1 MPSPLPTVEKSWGRS
16 LPARLVLAPV
26 DAGEELLL
34 VSPASDVRL
43 EWKAGVGRFN
53 LLPVDGITLKKIKR
67 SYLLGEIVDR
77 IPLYKVYLSPPNF
90 LKN

>member
-77 IPLYKVYLSPPNF
+77 NSTLQGL
-90 LKN
+90 LKPS